1 MFTEKE
7 SSYINSQPLA
17 RLATISKELQPDASP
32 VGFEFDG
39 KDFYITG
46 RNLAATRKYKNV
58 EDGYQKVALIIDD
71 LESIEP
77 WKPRGIRIFGTAE
90 IIERSGKLGSRNYL
104 HIVSKVSWSWNIEGP
119 AIIDGKFLSNKTIHN
134 IEPE

>member
-7 SSYINSQPLA
+7 SSYIHSQPLA

-46 RNLAATRKYKNV
+46 RKLTATRKYKNI
-58 EDGYQKVALIIDD
+58 EAGYKKVALIIDD

-90 IIERSGKLGSRNYL
+90 IVERSGKLGSGDYL
-104 HIVSKVSWSWNIEGP
+104 HIIPKVSWSWNIEGP
-119 AIIDGKFLSNKTIHN
+119 AMVDGKFLPNKTIHN

>member
-104 HIVSKVSWSWNIEGP
+104 HIVPKVSWSWNIEGP